1 MIASTRKAV
10 PTPNRAISSPP
21 SAGPA
26 KRIPSGSIS
35 SRSALAWSSS
45 SRGTTSGT
53 IAVKA
58 GWKSASPKP

>member
-1 MIASTRKAV
+1 M
-10 PTPNRAISSPP
+10 PTPNTAISRPP

-58 GWKSASPKP
+58 GWKSA